1 MSFWSRPRNLVI
13 LGGVI
18 VGSFF
23 VTTFGAKTTYA
34 IFPSSP
40 SELPRIFS
48 CNSFESYKMH
58 SSAIGCFRPLNHT
71 ISKLSQ
77 PLTDSFSTHSNPFE
91 TQGSKNIGARWS
103 AGGGSDVHTPGAA
116 TPRGNSEN
124 TQENQV
130 EPKGCF
136 PPQAFP

>member
-1 MSFWSRPRNLVI
+1 MPLSIESHHLKALNPI
-13 LGGVI
+13 LTL
-18 VGSFF
+18 S
-23 VTTFGAKTTYA
+23 TY
-34 IFPSSP
+34 
-40 SELPRIFS
+40 
-48 CNSFESYKMH
+48 
-58 SSAIGCFRPLNHT
+58 
-71 ISKLSQ
+71 
-77 PLTDSFSTHSNPFE
+77 SNPFE